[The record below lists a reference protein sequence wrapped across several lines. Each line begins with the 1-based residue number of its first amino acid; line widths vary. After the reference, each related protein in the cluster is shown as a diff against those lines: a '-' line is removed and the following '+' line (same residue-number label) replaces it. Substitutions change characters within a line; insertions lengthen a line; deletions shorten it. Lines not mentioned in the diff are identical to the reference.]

1 MSQQETFTI
10 KDNNYV
16 IKTEYEY
23 TPNSVRASLS
33 TGQRVI
39 AQELGEQ
46 YISIDPSVGEQEVTI
61 FYDTPVMEI
70 NESGLLRQKINE
82 LEKQVNTLTKKLDLH
97 ERALDNRVSV
107 TTFQTW
113 LKLVEK
119 KAGIKLID
127 NTMGIVTTELYKN

>member
-23 TPNSVRASLS
+23 IPNSVRASLS

-61 FYDTPVMEI
+61 FYNTPVMEI